1 MQFDNQI
8 ASQTKS
14 FKTDQAV
21 GPGLDQAKVTDY
33 PVVRKPTTDSTYFA
47 AD

>member
-21 GPGLDQAKVTDY
+21 GPGLDQAKVSALM
-33 PVVRKPTTDSTYFA
+33 PLHLPISA
-47 AD
+47 